1 MAFVPG
7 FNSRVLVG
15 PLAYSTYARGFSID
29 SSTNMLDVTTL
40 ASAGA
45 MAYIPGQTDATVSLD
60 LLLDASGAATDQFV
74 HLNTWAGTPAV
85 ETLALNGTATGSS
98 VWLLKANQ
106 SQASVMSAVADVVT
120 VAVTIQADGGVDYG
134 VSVED
139 LTAITTTTSGTARDG
154 AAASTNGGVAHLHAT
169 AFSGLTS
176 DVVTIE
182 HSVNGST
189 SWATLVT
196 FATVSGVT
204 AERVVVAPGT
214 AVRQFLR
221 VVDTVTGVGSC
232 TRQVSFARR

>member
-1 MAFVPG
+1 
-7 FNSRVLVG
+7 
-15 PLAYSTYARGFSID
+15 
-29 SSTNMLDVTTL
+29 
-40 ASAGA
+40 
-45 MAYIPGQTDATVSLD
+45 
-60 LLLDASGAATDQFV
+60 
-74 HLNTWAGTPAV
+74 
-85 ETLALNGTATGSS
+85 

-154 AAASTNGGVAHLHAT
+154 GAASTNGGVAHLHAT

-189 SWATLVT
+189 LWATLVT

-214 AVRQFLR
+214 AVRQYLR

-232 TRQVSFARR
+232 TRTVAFARR